1 MPLTDLK
8 VKNAKPGP
16 KAIKLSDGE
25 GLQLLVT
32 PAGGKSWKL
41 AYRFDGRQKELTI
54 GPYPVIGLQEAR
66 QRRDE
71 AKRQLVDGL
80 DPSEQKRVQKVLRA
94 DTMAVTFQLVAA
106 ELLEKK
112 RREGKAAQTLAK
124 TAWLHSMACE
134 VIGARPIAEITAA
147 EVLAALRRV
156 EARGKLETAARL
168 RSAVGEVFRFAIAT
182 ARASNDPTFALRG
195 ALDAPK
201 VRHRAAILD
210 GKALGALL
218 RSIDA
223 FDGQPTTISAL
234 KLMALLFPRPGELRM
249 AEWAEIDMETAIWT
263 IPATRTKMRREHR
276 VPLPPQALSVLRDLQ
291 AITGRG
297 RLVLPGY
304 GTTAKAGRPIEARP
318 ISENTLNSALRRMG
332 YGPDEMS
339 AHGFRA
345 AASTLMNESGLFHPD
360 AIERALAHQEKDAI
374 RRAYARGEHWAERVR
389 LMGWWAD
396 QLDAWREGGKVLP
409 MVRA

>member
-8 VKNAKPGP
+8 IRNAKPGAKP
-16 KAIKLSDGE
+16 VKLSDGE
-25 GLQLLVT
+25 GLQLVVT

-54 GPYPVIGLQEAR
+54 GPYPAIGLQDAR

-71 AKRQLVDGL
+71 AKRHLADGL
-80 DPSEQKRVQKVLRA
+80 DPSTQKRVQKAVRA
-94 DTMAVTFQLVAA
+94 DTLAVTFQLVAT
-106 ELLEKK
+106 EVLEKK
-112 RREGKAAQTLAK
+112 RREGKATQTLAK
-124 TAWLHSMACE
+124 TEWLHAMACE
-134 VIGARPIAEITAA
+134 VIGQRPITEITAA

-156 EARGKLETAARL
+156 EARGRLETAARL

-223 FDGQPTTISAL
+223 FDGQPTTIAAL

-249 AEWAEIDMETAIWT
+249 AEWSEIDMETAIWT

-276 VPLPPQALSVLRDLQ
+276 VPLPPRALSILRDLQ

-360 AIERALAHQEKDAI
+360 AIERALAHQDKDAI

>member
-8 VKNAKPGP
+8 IKNAKPGP
-16 KAIKLSDGE
+16 KPVKLSDGQ
-25 GLQLLVT
+25 GLQLVVT

-41 AYRFDGRQKELTI
+41 AYRFGGRQKELTI
-54 GPYPVIGLQEAR
+54 GSYPIIGLQEAR
-66 QRRDE
+66 QKRDD
-71 AKRQLVDGL
+71 AKRQLAEDL
-80 DPSEQKRVQKVLRA
+80 DPSVQKRLQNDVKAETL
-94 DTMAVTFQLVAA
+94 AVTFQLVAT
-106 ELLEKK
+106 EVLEKK

-124 TAWLHSMACE
+124 TEWLHAMACE
-134 VIGARPIAEITAA
+134 VIGERPIAEITAA

-156 EARGKLETAARL
+156 EARGRLETAARL

-195 ALDAPK
+195 ALDVPK

-218 RSIDA
+218 RSVDA
-223 FDGQPTTISAL
+223 FDGQPTTIAAL

-249 AEWAEIDMETAIWT
+249 AEWSEIDMETAIWT

-276 VPLPPQALSVLRDLQ
+276 VPLPPQALSILRDLQ

-304 GTTAKAGRPIEARP
+304 GLTAKGTRPVGVRP

-332 YGPDEMS
+332 YGKDEMS

-360 AIERALAHQEKDAI
+360 AIERALAHQDKDAI